1 MKYDGFRAWVG
12 ARLLGTQYATIR
24 IDDSDIDAVAKKLG
38 VDPDLLLEVRA
49 QAIIDLHDR
58 GLAQPI
64 SNSQNQRRSLDEATQ
79 RLYQYQMWFPP
90 PVFEAWRHECDRRGV
105 HAATFLR
112 SLIHYY
118 LLSTREPEPLQ
129 DWSWEGKLYRGY
141 RRERVDERAVIPHG
155 AKRALL
161 RRATLRG
168 TRSTHIVRA
177 LILGA
182 MRGEYQSVPLVTSG
196 MMYDDESRYYT
207 GETRSP

>member
-1 MKYDGFRAWVG
+1 MSYKGFRSWIG

-24 IDDSDIDAVAKKLG
+24 IDDRDIDAVAKKLG
-38 VDPDLLLEVRA
+38 VDADLLLEVRA
-49 QAIIDLHDR
+49 QAIIDLHAR

-64 SNSQNQRRSLDEATQ
+64 SNNSKKSLDEANV
-79 RLYQYQMWFPP
+79 RLYQYQIWFPV
-90 PVFEAWRHECDRRGV
+90 PVFEAWRLECDRRGA
-105 HAATFLR
+105 HPATFLR
-112 SLIHYY
+112 SLIHHY
-118 LLSTREPEPLQ
+118 LLGRREPVPLNE
-129 DWSWEGKLYRGY
+129 WVWEGKLLRPGLKD
-141 RRERVDERAVIPHG
+141 RLAEKAVIPHG

-168 TRSTHIVRA
+168 TRPTPIVRA
-177 LILGA
+177 LIIGA

>member
-1 MKYDGFRAWVG
+1 MQYDGFRAWIG

-24 IDDSDIDAVAKKLG
+24 IDDRDIDAVAKKLG
-38 VDPDLLLEVRA
+38 VDPELLLEVRA
-49 QAIIDLHDR
+49 QAIIDLHER

-64 SNSQNQRRSLDEATQ
+64 SNTKRRSLDEALV
-79 RLYQYQMWFPP
+79 RLYQYQIWFPV
-90 PVFEAWRHECDRRGV
+90 PVFEAWRLECDRRSV

-118 LLSTREPEPLQ
+118 LLSTREPAPLQ
-129 DWSWEGKLYRGY
+129 NWVWEGKLYRGGLKE
-141 RRERVDERAVIPHG
+141 REAEKAVIPHG

-161 RRATLRG
+161 RRAVLRG
-168 TRSTHIVRA
+168 TRSSHIVRA
-177 LILGA
+177 LILAA
-182 MRGEYQSVPLVTSG
+182 MRGEYQSLPLVTSG

>member
-1 MKYDGFRAWVG
+1 MSYEGFRAWIG

-24 IDDSDIDAVAKKLG
+24 VDDSDIDAVAKKLG
-38 VDPDLLLEVRA
+38 VDADLLLEVRA

-64 SNSQNQRRSLDEATQ
+64 SNTKARLALDQVSQ

-90 PVFEAWRHECDRRGV
+90 EVFEVWRLECGRRGV
-105 HAATFLR
+105 HPPTFIR
-112 SLIHYY
+112 SLIHHY
-118 LLSTREPEPLQ
+118 LLGTREPSPLQ
-129 DWSWEGKLYRGY
+129 DWSWEGTLYRGY
-141 RRERVDERAVIPHG
+141 RSGRVSERAAIPHG
-155 AKRALL
+155 AKRALI
-161 RRATLRG
+161 RRSTLLG
-168 TRSTHIVRA
+168 TRSTHVVRA

-182 MRGEYQSVPLVTSG
+182 MRGDYQSLPLVTSG